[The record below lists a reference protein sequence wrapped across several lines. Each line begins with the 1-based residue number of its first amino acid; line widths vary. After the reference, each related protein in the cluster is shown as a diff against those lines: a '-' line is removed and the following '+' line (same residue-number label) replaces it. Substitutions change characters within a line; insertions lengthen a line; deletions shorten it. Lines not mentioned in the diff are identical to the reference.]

1 MKLDDALAR
10 TIYERAALCRAF
22 EEESFRQVQK
32 GNIKFPVYLSAGQEY
47 APATVSAWLERRGLA
62 ERQIFIQHRG
72 HSTYLA
78 FGGDLDKLVL
88 ELLGDERGCAF
99 GMGGSASIQSVEAGI
114 YGHDG
119 LMGSHGPIAVG
130 MCYANRKPTLCFTG
144 DAAAEEDYFLAAIG
158 WASTKGLPILFVVE
172 DNNLSILTEKKV
184 RRNWE
189 MDKVARGMEM
199 AAFDLEDDPEQ
210 ILARIDGALERPM
223 LLNVRTH
230 RLFWHAGAGI
240 DSTDIFDRHKAFGA
254 RVGADWAAGVNE
266 RSRKTVEEAWARNLR
281 LCAK

>member
-1 MKLDDALAR
+1 MNFDDALAR

-47 APATVSAWLERRGLA
+47 APATISAWLERAGVA
-62 ERQIFIQHRG
+62 GRQVFIQHRG
-72 HSTYLA
+72 HSTYLS

-88 ELLGDERGCAF
+88 ELLGDERGCAY
-99 GMGGSASIQSVEAGI
+99 GMGGSASIHSVEAGI

-189 MDKVARGMEM
+189 MDKVARGFEM

-210 ILARIDGALERPM
+210 IVARLPGAFERPL

-230 RLFWHAGAGI
+230 RLFWHAGAGT
-240 DSTDIFDRHKAFGA
+240 DSTDIFDRHKAFGE
-254 RVGADWAAGVNE
+254 RFDAAYVAEVRGRAV
-266 RSRKTVEEAWARNLR
+266 KTVEESWQRNLR